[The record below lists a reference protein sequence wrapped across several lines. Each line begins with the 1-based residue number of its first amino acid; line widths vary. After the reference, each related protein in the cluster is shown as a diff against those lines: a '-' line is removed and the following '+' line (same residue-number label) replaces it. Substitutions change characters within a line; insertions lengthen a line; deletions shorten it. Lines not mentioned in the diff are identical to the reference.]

1 MSLVTELARLLG
13 QILSLV
19 RMRNFSPLADVIFQP
34 GNCSYG
40 KFYLSYRDERDAT
53 FQVSSH

>member
-19 RMRNFSPLADVIFQP
+19 RMRNFSPLADVIFQA

-40 KFYLSYRDERDAT
+40 KFHLSYRDERDAT